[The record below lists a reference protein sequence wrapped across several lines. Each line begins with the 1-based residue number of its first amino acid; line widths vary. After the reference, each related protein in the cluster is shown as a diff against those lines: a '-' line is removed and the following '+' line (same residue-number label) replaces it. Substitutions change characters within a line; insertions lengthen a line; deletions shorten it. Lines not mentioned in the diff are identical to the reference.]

1 MSAPSLTALT
11 ELARLLDAALRGAAL
26 QRLRDPDPHTLALKL
41 RVPGHTYFLT
51 LSARPDAPGVKIG
64 REQPPTLPE
73 PHGVGRWAR
82 AHLEGARVEGV
93 EVVGEDRV
101 LALRTRAGALYLEL
115 LPSRENLYAVDLEGR
130 VRAWLHKTTGREL
143 SLGQPWRPPARS
155 EGFEQARETR
165 SAPPAAP
172 LTGDEARALLEPLI
186 EAAQARAEEAGDDRA
201 SREARERVRLIK
213 QVRARLTRLSE
224 ALWGDIGRAD
234 EAATLGRHAELLKGR
249 LRDLR
254 RGLTSVRVTDW
265 FDPELREVEIP
276 LDPKLDG
283 LENMERLFQR
293 QRKALRGAEMAT
305 ARLEETERQLVELD
319 SIVEERAEEPLE
331 ALRVALRVAG
341 LLRERAQGGQGGQ
354 GAGQKGNASAA
365 RKPYRV
371 FHSAQ
376 GEVIWLGRGGGDNH
390 ATTFQHARGQDH
402 WVHTRDVPGAHVII
416 PLPRRGHTPHPET
429 VLDAAALAVHHSS
442 QRGEQG
448 VPVYH
453 TERKH
458 VRPVPG
464 GPPGKV
470 MVADSRALTATE
482 VEARVERLYAE
493 AQRRGDV

>member
-1 MSAPSLTALT
+1 MSAPSRAPTLR
-11 ELARLLDAALRGAAL
+11 ELAALAPLLDAALRGAAL
-26 QRLRDPDPHTLALKL
+26 QRLRDPDPHTLTLKL
-41 RVPGHTYFLT
+41 RAPGRTYFLT
-51 LSARPDAPGVKIG
+51 LSAHPEAPGVRVG
-64 REQPPTLPE
+64 HEQPPTLPE

-93 EVVGEDRV
+93 ALVGGDRV
-101 LALRTRAGALYLEL
+101 LAVHTRAGSLYLEL
-115 LPSRENLYAVDLEGR
+115 LPTLENLYAVDLAGR
-130 VRAWLHKTTGREL
+130 VRAWLHRAAGRDL
-143 SLGQPWRPPARS
+143 ALGQPWRPPPRS
-155 EGFEQARETR
+155 EAFEQAREEAR
-165 SAPPAAP
+165 EEAPP

-186 EAAQARAEEAGDDRA
+186 AAAQAGAEERGEDRA
-201 SREARERVRLIK
+201 SREARERVKLLK
-213 QVRARLTRLSE
+213 QVRARLTRLSD

-234 EAATLGRHAELLKGR
+234 EAAAWARRAELLKGR
-249 LRDLR
+249 VRELR

-265 FDPELREVEIP
+265 FDPDLREVVIP

-305 ARLEETERQLVELD
+305 ARLEQTERQLAELE
-319 SIVEERAEEPLE
+319 SLAEELAAEPLE
-331 ALRVALRVAG
+331 ALRAALRAAG
-341 LLRERAQGGQGGQ
+341 LLRERAQGGGG
-354 GAGQKGNASAA
+354 AA
-365 RKPYRV
+365 RAGAREARRPYRV

-376 GEVIWLGRGGGDNH
+376 GEVIWLGRGGADNH
-390 ATTFQHARGQDH
+390 ATTFQHARGQDI
-402 WVHTRDVPGAHVII
+402 WIHTRDVPGAHVII

-442 QRGEQG
+442 QRDEQA

-470 MVADSRALTATE
+470 MVADSRALVAVE
-482 VEARVERLYAE
+482 VAARVERLYAE
-493 AQRRGDV
+493 AQRRGEG

>member
-1 MSAPSLTALT
+1 MSAPTLSALAA
-11 ELARLLDAALRGAAL
+11 LARLLDAALRGAAL

-41 RVPGHTYFLT
+41 RAPGRTYFLT
-51 LSARPDAPGVKIG
+51 LSARPEAPGVRVG
-64 REQPPTLPE
+64 YEQPPTLPE

-93 EVVGEDRV
+93 ELVGGDRV
-101 LALRTRAGALYLEL
+101 LAVRTRAGALYLEL
-115 LPSRENLYAVDLEGR
+115 LPSLENLYAVDAEGR
-130 VRAWLHKTTGREL
+130 VRAWLHRAAGRDL
-143 SLGQPWRPPARS
+143 ALGQPWRPPPRP
-155 EGFEQARETR
+155 EGFEQAREEAR
-165 SAPPAAP
+165 GAEEGAAP
-172 LTGDEARALLEPLI
+172 LTSDEARALLAPLI
-186 EAAQARAEEAGDDRA
+186 EEAQARAEEAGEDRA
-201 SREARERVRLIK
+201 SREGRERAKLIK

-234 EAATLGRHAELLKGR
+234 EAAAWGRHAELLKGR

-305 ARLEETERQLVELD
+305 ERLERTERQLAELE

-331 ALRVALRVAG
+331 DLRAALRSAG
-341 LLRERAQGGQGGQ
+341 LLRERAQGAGGQGGAR
-354 GAGQKGNASAA
+354 GERAA
-365 RKPYRV
+365 PRRPYRV

-376 GEVIWLGRGGGDNH
+376 GEAIWLGRGGADNH

-442 QRGEQG
+442 QRDEQG

-470 MVADSRALTATE
+470 MVADSRALAAE
-482 VEARVERLYAE
+482 GVEERVARLYAE
-493 AQRRGDV
+493 AQRRGEV